1 MKAESLT
8 IIRFAAE
15 PKQTL
20 GAAVMLS
27 VQLDN
32 LLEFKTVEL
41 PWKDNQ
47 RRISCIPPGTYTAIK
62 HTSPKFGPCLW
73 ILDVPGRSEILIH
86 PANYWHDLLGCIAP
100 GEDHLHIDNDGSL
113 DVNKSRWMM
122 QQILAFV
129 KEKIIV
135 EILDRTKN
143 AQTNP

>member
-15 PKQTL
+15 EKQTL
-20 GAAVMLS
+20 GGAVMLS
-27 VQLDN
+27 AQLDS

-41 PWKDNQ
+41 PWKENK
-47 RRISCIPPGTYTAIK
+47 RRVSCIPPGTYTAIK
-62 HTSPKFGPCLW
+62 HNSPKFGPCLW
-73 ILDVPGRSEILIH
+73 IQDVPGRSEILIH

-100 GEDHLHIDNDGSL
+100 GEDHKHIDKDGSL

-122 QQILAFV
+122 EQILAFV
-129 KEKIIV
+129 EEKIMIQ
-135 EILDRTKN
+135 IIDRTDH